1 MRTLSVAKKKD
12 DNITRL
18 NVLAYSHALLIIDEW
33 LLYSLKET
41 EARVLLEIVESRYKR
56 DSMVFCSRFD
66 ITGWLEKLSDALLAD
81 VTCDQIVHDAY
92 TILSSSHGP
101 NI

>member
-81 VTCDQIVHDAY
+81 ATCDQIVHDAY
-92 TILSSSHGP
+92 TILSSSHGT